1 MDKYCMYYLF
11 IDLPVPSDL
20 WQVSHALFL
29 HLFRISL
36 FIWRVLTDFWEIRR
50 LHPWS
55 LACNLK
61 INTWKRK
68 FLLET
73 ILFRFHVQLREGMFF
88 FCLTNLDFFK
98 QKRVSGK
105 LVWCNF
111 CFSRRK
117 LQICVPIRLQV
128 GLEHIRWEGWHWKES
143 PAMCAMLKYMMVKM
157 GFATYMP

>member
-1 MDKYCMYYLF
+1 MYYLF

-68 FLLET
+68 FLLEA

-111 CFSRRK
+111 CFPDESYRFVFLSDSK
-117 LQICVPIRLQV
+117 WVLSISGGKV
-128 GLEHIRWEGWHWKES
+128 GTGKNHQQ
-143 PAMCAMLKYMMVKM
+143 CAQCWSIWW
-157 GFATYMP
+157 